1 MPFNF
6 LLCEIDEV
14 FERAIGKS
22 PRNRNESWVQRS
34 PDILGGFAVDNPT
47 LTRLFS
53 LQQSSTVLCKK
64 QQIYHYF
71 SKI

>member
-22 PRNRNESWVQRS
+22 PRNRNQTVFE
-34 PDILGGFAVDNPT
+34 N
-47 LTRLFS
+47 S
-53 LQQSSTVLCKK
+53 L
-64 QQIYHYF
+64 
-71 SKI
+71 